1 MFGRLVIPAIILTS
15 ALFLCGL
22 AVTAQPFPLDAQE
35 SQINAFTSGNQWP
48 TSIAVLPGGRF
59 VVSWMSRGSL
69 QGDSSNYSVQ
79 VRILDSDGDPEG
91 LGEFQVNEY
100 TTGSQQQP
108 SVAADTDGSF
118 VVVWSSDGS
127 FEDDNDG
134 MSVQARRYSNDGTAR
149 DPAEV
154 QVNTYTTGLQA
165 GADVAS
171 LPGGGFVVVWQSYGS
186 LGNDSD
192 FSSIQGRR
200 FGAGGAP
207 VDAVEF
213 QVNAYTTGRQANPTV
228 SSAADGSFL
237 VTWTSDGSFG
247 NDAWLRSIQARRFA
261 PDGTSP
267 EPMEFQVNAYT
278 TYDQYAAHVSMTP
291 EGNFVVA
298 WSSSVT
304 NGTDIHIGVQARRF
318 AADGTPRDPE
328 EFQVNVF
335 TNTAQN
341 GGPIAFNAEGDFV
354 IGWGTVASAGEDQ
367 DSSPQARRFRADGT
381 SVDAIEFQLNT
392 YTTSWQFGP
401 SIAAGPDGDFLAVWP
416 SRGSYGD
423 DSSEM
428 SVQAR
433 RFGRP
438 TIAVTSTSGGTG
450 GPDCTLRDAMVA
462 ANTGVAVGG
471 CAAGNEGAVVSLPP
485 RSTITLFE
493 PEEGVNALAPIVRP
507 VTVAGRGARIVRDGT
522 LPCPGGPDL
531 RLFEVTDRGVLTLSD
546 VTVAGG
552 CLAADDGGGV
562 LAEGGA
568 LVLERATIEDHRAGG
583 SGGGV
588 AIRDGS
594 LWVLDST
601 FADNVAGGFGGGLA
615 IGNEP
620 GLARISGS
628 TFSGN
633 TATEGGGLAL
643 VGTVSATLVNS
654 TLTDNLAGTSGGGI
668 EVGPATADL
677 ALDFA
682 TVTGNAAPDGA
693 ALHAAKGRIAIHGS
707 LVGESPAGADCA
719 VADGVL
725 SASGA
730 NLDTDGSCAA
740 LAGGAVSTVASLE
753 LRPLGANGGPTRTRP
768 PLLGSPA
775 LDAAPECATGSGA
788 AIARDQRGYPRP
800 RDDDFDDLPECDLGA
815 IELGYLFVDGFETGS
830 TANWSAT
837 VP

>member
-1 MFGRLVIPAIILTS
+1 MG
-15 ALFLCGL
+15 
-22 AVTAQPFPLDAQE
+22 AQPFPLDSEEVQV
-35 SQINAFTSGNQWP
+35 NAFTSGEQWP
-48 TSIAVLPGGRF
+48 ASVAALPDGRF
-59 VVSWMSRGSL
+59 VVTWISRGSF
-69 QGDSSNYSVQ
+69 GDDDDGHSVQ
-79 VRILDSDGDPEG
+79 LRLIGPSGEP
-91 LGEFQVNEY
+91 LGPSELQANTF
-100 TTGSQQQP
+100 TTGHQEWP
-108 SVAADTDGSF
+108 EVAADLEGNFVVTWYSQGSF
-118 VVVWSSDGS
+118 GNDDGT
-127 FEDDNDG
+127 
-134 MSVQARRYSNDGTAR
+134 SVQARRFGSDGTPL
-149 DPAEV
+149 DPSEF
-154 QVNTYTTGLQA
+154 QVNTYTTGSQA
-165 GADVAS
+165 PYGIAA
-171 LPGGGFVVVWQSYGS
+171 LPSGGFVVVWSSYGS
-186 LGNDSD
+186 WGNDDSD
-192 FSSIQGRR
+192 NSIQVRR
-200 FGAGGAP
+200 FGAGGLALDP
-207 VDAVEF
+207 IEF
-213 QVNAYTTGRQANPTV
+213 QVNAYTTGRQTSPRVAA
-228 SSAADGSFL
+228 AADGSL
-237 VTWTSDGSFG
+237 IVTWTSYGSFG
-247 NDAWLRSIQARRFA
+247 GDNWLRSIQARRFA
-261 PDGTSP
+261 VDDTPLDP
-267 EPMEFQVNAYT
+267 VEFQVNAYT
-278 TYDQYAAHVSMTP
+278 RYDQNGADVSMTP
-291 EGNFVVA
+291 EGDFIVA
-298 WSSSVT
+298 WTSSVT
-304 NGTDIHIGVQARRF
+304 NGNDFHIGVQARRF

-328 EFQVNVF
+328 EFQVNVI
-335 TNTAQN
+335 TNGGQG

-354 IGWGTVASAGEDQ
+354 FGFGST
-367 DSSPQARRFRADGT
+367 DSPGNDPDDSPQARRYRADGT
-381 SVDAIEFQLNT
+381 PVDAIEFQLNT

-438 TIAVTSTSGGTG
+438 TIPVTSTSGGTG
-450 GPDCTLRDAMVA
+450 GPDCTLRDAIAA
-462 ANTGVAVGG
+462 ANSGTAVGG
-471 CAAGNEGAVVSLPP
+471 CAAGNEGAVVALPP
-485 RSTITLFE
+485 RATIALSE
-493 PEEGVNALAPIVRP
+493 PEEGVNALPPIVRS
-507 VTVAGRGARIVRDGT
+507 VTVAGRGARIERDRA

-531 RLFEVTDRGVLTLSD
+531 RLFEVADRGVLTLSD

-562 LAEGGA
+562 LADGGA

>member
-1 MFGRLVIPAIILTS
+1 VG
-15 ALFLCGL
+15 
-22 AVTAQPFPLDAQE
+22 AQPFPLDSEEVQV
-35 SQINAFTSGNQWP
+35 NAFTTGEQWP
-48 TSIAVLPGGRF
+48 TSAAALPDGRF
-59 VVSWMSRGSL
+59 VVTWISRGSF
-69 QGDSSNYSVQ
+69 GDDGDGNSVQ
-79 VRILDSDGDPEG
+79 LRLISAGGEPLGPREIQANTFTTGHQEWPRVAALDDGNFVMVWYSEGSFGDDEDESVQARRFRSDGVPLDAS
-91 LGEFQVNEY
+91 EFQVNTY
-100 TTGSQQQP
+100 TPGSQAP
-108 SVAADTDGSF
+108 YGVAALAGGGFVVVWSSYGSWGSDDSFSSIQARRFGAEGVALDPMEVQVNSYSTGRQTSPRVASAADGSF
-118 VVVWSSDGS
+118 VVVWTS
-127 FEDDNDG
+127 E
-134 MSVQARRYSNDGTAR
+134 
-149 DPAEV
+149 
-154 QVNTYTTGLQA
+154 
-165 GADVAS
+165 
-171 LPGGGFVVVWQSYGS
+171 GS
-186 LGNDSD
+186 LGGDN
-192 FSSIQGRR
+192 
-200 FGAGGAP
+200 
-207 VDAVEF
+207 
-213 QVNAYTTGRQANPTV
+213 
-228 SSAADGSFL
+228 
-237 VTWTSDGSFG
+237 
-247 NDAWLRSIQARRFA
+247 WLRSIQARRFA
-261 PDGTSP
+261 AGGTP
-267 EPMEFQVNAYT
+267 LDPVEFQVNSYT
-278 TYDQYAAHVSMTP
+278 RYDQAGADVSMTS
-291 EGNFVVA
+291 EGDFVVA
-298 WSSSVT
+298 WTSSVT
-304 NGTDIHIGVQARRF
+304 NGNDLHIGVQARRF

-328 EFQVNVF
+328 EFQVNVI
-335 TNTAQN
+335 TNGGQG

-354 IGWGTVASAGEDQ
+354 IGFGST
-367 DSSPQARRFRADGT
+367 DSPGDDPDDSPQARRYQADGT
-381 SVDAIEFQLNT
+381 PVDAIEFQLNT

-438 TIAVTSTSGGTG
+438 TIPVTSTSGGTG
-450 GPDCTLRDAMVA
+450 GPDCTLRDAIAA
-462 ANTGVAVGG
+462 ANSGTAVGG
-471 CAAGNEGAVVSLPP
+471 CAAGNEGAVVALPP
-485 RSTITLFE
+485 RATIALSE
-493 PEEGVNALAPIVRP
+493 PEEGVNALPPIVRS
-507 VTVAGRGARIVRDGT
+507 VTVAGRGARIERDRA

-682 TVTGNAAPDGA
+682 TVTGNAAPAGA
-693 ALHAAKGRIAIHGS
+693 ALHAAKGRVAIHGS

-753 LRPLGANGGPTRTRP
+753 LRPLGANGGPTRSRP
-768 PLLGSPA
+768 PHLGSPA

>member
-1 MFGRLVIPAIILTS
+1 MNKRLASAALLVSS
-15 ALFLCGL
+15 ALSLTEASL
-22 AVTAQPFPLDAQE
+22 VAQPLPLDAQE
-35 SQINAFTSGNQWP
+35 FQVNALTLGQQWP
-48 TSIAVLPGGRF
+48 TSAAVLPDGRF
-59 VVSWMSRGSL
+59 VVAWFSSGSFGNDADGNSVQFRLIDSRGELLGS
-69 QGDSSNYSVQ
+69 
-79 VRILDSDGDPEG
+79 PEI
-91 LGEFQVNEY
+91 QVNTF
-100 TTGSQQQP
+100 TTGHQEWP
-108 SVAADTDGSF
+108 RVAAGREGNF
-118 VVVWSSDGS
+118 MVVWYSEGSATSD
-127 FEDDNDG
+127 DDA
-134 MSVQARRYSNDGTAR
+134 SVQARRFRSDGVPL
-149 DPAEV
+149 DPLDF
-154 QVNTYTTGLQA
+154 QVNLYTTGLQSQ
-165 GADVAS
+165 ADVAP
-171 LPGGGFVVVWQSYGS
+171 LPGGGFVVVWESDGSWEGDSSYSG
-186 LGNDSD
+186 
-192 FSSIQGRR
+192 IQARR
-200 FGAGGAP
+200 FSAEGIP
-207 VDAVEF
+207 LDPLEL
-213 QVNAYTTGRQANPTV
+213 QVNAYTTGRQANPHV
-228 SSAADGSFL
+228 AAAADGRFV
-237 VTWTSDGSFG
+237 VTWASEGSFG
-247 NDAWLRSIQARRFA
+247 NDNWARSVQARRFSA
-261 PDGTSP
+261 DGVSLDP
-267 EPMEFQVNAYT
+267 VEFQVNAYT
-278 TYDQYAAHVSMTP
+278 RYDQYAPVVSMTSD
-291 EGNFVVA
+291 GDFVVA

-304 NGTDIHIGVQARRF
+304 NGNDFHIGVQARRF

-354 IGWGTVASAGEDQ
+354 IGWGTVASAGSDQ
-367 DSSPQARRFRADGT
+367 DGSPQARRFRADGT
-381 SVDAIEFQLNT
+381 PVDAIEFQLNT
-392 YTTSWQFGP
+392 FTTSWQFGP

-438 TIAVTSTSGGTG
+438 TIPVTSTSGGTG
-450 GPDCTLRDAMVA
+450 GPDCKLRDAIAA
-462 ANTGVAVGG
+462 ANSGSAVGG

-485 RSTITLFE
+485 RATIALSE
-493 PEEGVNALAPIVRP
+493 PEDGVSALPPIVRP
-507 VTVAGRGARIVRDGT
+507 VTIAGHGARIVRDGA
-522 LPCPGGPDL
+522 LPCPGGPEL
-531 RLFEVTDRGVLTLSD
+531 RLFEVADRGVLTLSD

-562 LAEGGA
+562 LADGGT

-615 IGNEP
+615 IGDEP

-633 TATEGGGLAL
+633 AATEGGGLAL

-668 EVGPATADL
+668 EVGPATAEL

-740 LAGGAVSTVASLE
+740 LAGGAVSTVTSLE

-788 AIARDQRGYPRP
+788 AIARDQRGYLRP

-815 IELGYLFVDGFETGS
+815 IELGYLFVDGFESGS
-830 TANWSAT
+830 TGNWSAT